1 MQDSNEPT
9 TVAET
14 DLQPLPEAHQ
24 PMEEA
29 DPAEVLRSAMAS
41 NYLQHCLNS
50 AVADKTHG
58 GAPLAVGV
66 ATAVSGL
73 LLAIFRMSPEH
84 FEETLTAVSRG
95 IGEIKI
101 DETHLSEMLM
111 GTWAV
116 GLSRNGQLNAT
127 LGRLKDIADYD
138 RNQFIAQHMA
148 TLAAGSQ
155 APDAV
160 EPELAQPAPPVE
172 AGNADEKPAELPRK
186 VRSRAAK
193 KRPDGESNKTA

>member
-1 MQDSNEPT
+1 MQDLNEPT
-9 TVAET
+9 TVAEA

-73 LLAIFRMSPEH
+73 LLAIFRLSPEH
-84 FEETLTAVSRG
+84 LEETLNAVSRG
-95 IGEIKI
+95 IGEVKI
-101 DETHLSEMLM
+101 DETYLSELLM
-111 GTWAV
+111 NVWAV

-127 LGRLKDIADYD
+127 LGRMKDIAEYD
-138 RNQFIAQHMA
+138 RHQFIAQHMA
-148 TLAAGSQ
+148 TLAAGNQ
-155 APDAV
+155 VPAVV

-172 AGNADEKPAELPRK
+172 ADNADEKPAELPRK
-186 VRSRAAK
+186 ARSRAAK
-193 KRPDGESNKTA
+193 KRLEGESDKTA